1 MNDQPNRPDDG
12 SGSPAGPVQEIKE
25 LRVEPHPELEGR
37 VRRDINRRTL
47 AGDSLDFSLNVMLH
61 TFWTYLRSIIEILP
75 GSEAVDRDRDD

>member
-1 MNDQPNRPDDG
+1 MNDNSNRPPDDFEA
-12 SGSPAGPVQEIKE
+12 PEGPVAEIKD

-61 TFWTYLRSIIEILP
+61 TFWTYLRSIIESLP
-75 GSEAVDRDRDD
+75 GPNADDRDRDE